1 MNDVGADFAGDF
13 FQPAFQLLHQGQ
25 FFANGQL
32 GQGAGG

>member
-1 MNDVGADFAGDF
+1 MNDVRANFAGDF
-13 FQPAFQLLHQGQ
+13 FKPNFQLFHQGQ